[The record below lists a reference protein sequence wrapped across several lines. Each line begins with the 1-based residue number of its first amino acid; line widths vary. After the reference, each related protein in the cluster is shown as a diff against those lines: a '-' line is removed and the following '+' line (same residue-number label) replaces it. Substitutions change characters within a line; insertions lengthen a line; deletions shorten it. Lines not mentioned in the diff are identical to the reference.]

1 MKRLRIWID
10 DDVDAE
16 LARRKRRTGHSKA
29 ELIRDALRRELLPLL
44 EEDPLWE
51 MAGAESFEPVP
62 PEKIDDIVY
71 GDRRS

>member
-16 LARRKRRTGHSKA
+16 LARRERRTGHSKA
-29 ELIRDALRRELLPLL
+29 ELIRDALRREILPL

-51 MAGAESFEPVP
+51 MVGAASFEPVP